1 MLQTVPKNITIGT
14 IDIVITDHMFPII
27 TFLSLYRLSVH
38 TAITIILSNN
48 GMKIVITLMLDKCG
62 GILSIIFFN
71 VKHQAIITLSAIT
84 IITTW
89 YIPGNSANTLFPLYG
104 YRKILLSNCPNNE
117 IDKKILP
124 IKIQYFIF
132 R

>member
-71 VKHQAIITLSAIT
+71 VKH
-84 IITTW
+84 
-89 YIPGNSANTLFPLYG
+89 PGNNNTFLQLPSSPLG
-104 YRKILLSNCPNNE
+104 IFLVIQLIL
-117 IDKKILP
+117 
-124 IKIQYFIF
+124 YFHYMDIGKYCLVIALITK
-132 R
+132 